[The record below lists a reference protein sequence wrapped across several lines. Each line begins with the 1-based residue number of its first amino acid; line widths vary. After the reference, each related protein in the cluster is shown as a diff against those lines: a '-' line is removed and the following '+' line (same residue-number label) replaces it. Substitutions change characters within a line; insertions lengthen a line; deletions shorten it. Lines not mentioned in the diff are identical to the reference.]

1 MQGGFMGLN
10 FYVVQADLILAPLNV
25 DSKSFLFCITDFFL
39 LKEKIPVFF
48 FLGKAVF
55 SLRVLLR

>member
-25 DSKSFLFCITDFFL
+25 DSKSFLFCIIDFFL
-39 LKEKIPVFF
+39 LKEKIPVLFF
-48 FLGKAVF
+48 
-55 SLRVLLR
+55 